1 MLPDVFDE
9 GVIRDTTE
17 NRVEE
22 DTDAPS
28 VSIFHLQFH
37 QREDQNNHC
46 WTVTRTHANNENE
59 VDVSGQWQ

>member
-1 MLPDVFDE
+1 MLPDVFE

-17 NRVEE
+17 SRVE

-37 QREDQNNHC
+37 QREDQNNRI
-46 WTVTRTHANNENE
+46 VGQLLGHADNEND

>member
-1 MLPDVFDE
+1 MLPDVFE

-17 NRVEE
+17 SRVEE
-22 DTDAPS
+22 DTVAPS

-37 QREDQNNHC
+37 QREDQNNRI
-46 WTVTRTHANNENE
+46 VGQLLGHADNEND

>member
-1 MLPDVFDE
+1 MLPDVFE

-17 NRVEE
+17 SRVEE

-37 QREDQNNHC
+37 QREDQNNRI
-46 WTVTRTHANNENE
+46 VGQLLGHADNEND